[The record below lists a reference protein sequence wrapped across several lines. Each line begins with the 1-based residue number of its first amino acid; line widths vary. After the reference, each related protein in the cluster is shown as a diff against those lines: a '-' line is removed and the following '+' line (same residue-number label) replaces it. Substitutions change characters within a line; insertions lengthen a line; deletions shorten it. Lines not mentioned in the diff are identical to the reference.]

1 LGVRLTPREAG
12 ADLEREEKS
21 PKTVVIPIQR
31 HSRPGDRRPSQNRA
45 SQGHSSQ
52 GRSNESRSSKSG
64 SSQNRSPKTHPGG
77 SFAPR
82 GRRFGGR

>member
-1 LGVRLTPREAG
+1 
-12 ADLEREEKS
+12 LEREEKS

-31 HSRPGDRRPSQNRA
+31 HDRSGDKRS

-64 SSQNRSPKTHPGG
+64 SSQSRSSKTHPGG

>member
-31 HSRPGDRRPSQNRA
+31 HNRPGAKRPSQSRP
-45 SQGHSSQ
+45 SQ
-52 GRSNESRSSKSG
+52 GRPNESRSSKSS
-64 SSQNRSPKTHPGG
+64 SSQSRSTKTHPGG

>member
-1 LGVRLTPREAG
+1 LTPREAG

-31 HSRPGDRRPSQNRA
+31 HSRPGDKRFSQPPSQR
-45 SQGHSSQ
+45 
-52 GRSNESRSSKSG
+52 RSNENRSSKSG
-64 SSQNRSPKTHPGG
+64 SSQSRSTKTHPGG